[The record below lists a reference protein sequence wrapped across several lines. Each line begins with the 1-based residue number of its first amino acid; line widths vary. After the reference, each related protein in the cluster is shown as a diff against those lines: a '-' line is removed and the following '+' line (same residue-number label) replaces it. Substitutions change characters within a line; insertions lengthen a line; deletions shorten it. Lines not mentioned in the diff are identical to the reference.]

1 MKPKLNI
8 PMKKLFTTLFA
19 IFFVAFSIIAQKT
32 IEGKVIDDSGNEVIG
47 ASVMNVTANA
57 GTITDIDGI
66 FTLKTNDGDRIKVSY
81 IGFTDQEFSVEAGQM
96 EYLITLNTGLELE
109 TVTVIG
115 SRGKPRTALETA
127 VPIDVIGGAQ
137 LQKSPQADL
146 AQVLQYAAPS
156 FHSTKQNIGH
166 GSDHIDP
173 MALRG
178 LGADQTLVLVNGKR
192 RHASSLMNV
201 NGTVGRGQVGTDLN
215 AIPMAAVDR
224 IEILRDGAA
233 AQYGSDAIA
242 GVINIVLKENID
254 KGSISVRSGF
264 LAAPPT
270 IGDELNNLI
279 TNPYADINGLAEPT
293 QNEGGGESF
302 QVGANY
308 GISIGDKGG
317 FANLTLNYMTKQP
330 FNRMDD
336 YTIEM
341 FSANDPRNGDQV
353 AEFAAFNQGDPDA
366 IAAYNAQWVDNAANN
381 ALLPED
387 QRGRAIVN
395 ELNDPTGRRMARMGG
410 SGITN
415 AGIFLNMEL
424 PLSEKAKFYSFAG
437 YNYRLGEATGF
448 VRRPNQSGRQSGL
461 WPLGFSPNLD
471 SDIQDLSGAFGFK
484 TNFSGWDVDLSNS
497 YGSNSFGW
505 TIFNSN
511 NASLGLESP
520 TSFEAGKL
528 KYVQNT
534 INLDVSKGLDVGFP
548 LNVGFGTEFRLENFD
563 QQAGEDES
571 WQNYDGGIKEAGSQ
585 VFPGYQRGNA
595 INKFRFNS
603 GIYADLEA
611 EFTDAFLVGLA
622 GRFED
627 YSDFG
632 SNFSWKLSSRYR
644 LTDNITIRGAYSTG
658 FRAPSLP
665 QKYFSSFTLQFISID
680 DPNNPGQTII
690 DGVNIAHLND
700 DSFITRQ
707 FGIENLRP
715 ETSQNISLGMTARF
729 GRLSLTGDIYQIDI
743 KDRIGV
749 TGRFNGGQDDRFAA
763 ILEPA
768 GLSQVQFMTNAVDTK
783 TQGAD
788 VVASYFIPLENG
800 SLKVNLGANFTI
812 TEVPRD
818 GNGDPIIKTGE
829 FLQGFGEELF
839 NREEVSRI
847 EVAQPRNKIIVGG
860 ILRLGNLS
868 TNLTLT
874 RFGEIDYVHPS
885 SAEVANAWN
894 DGALEIR
901 DQTFSPKILT
911 DLDFTYSLTEKI
923 DIGIGGT
930 NIFNIYPD
938 RHAHS
943 GNYSGGMFPY
953 SRRVSQFGIA
963 GAGFYAKANFNF

>member
-1 MKPKLNI
+1 
-8 PMKKLFTTLFA
+8 MKKLFTALFA
-19 IFFVAFSIIAQKT
+19 IFFTGIAINAQNTITGVVEDETGGVA
-32 IEGKVIDDSGNEVIG
+32 IG
-47 ASVMNVTANA
+47 ATIMNTSNNSGTVTDVDGSFSLTAN
-57 GTITDIDGI
+57 
-66 FTLKTNDGDRIKVSY
+66 NGDVIKVSY
-81 IGFTDQEFSVEAGQM
+81 IGYTDKEFTVMDGKT
-96 EYLITLNTGLELE
+96 EYTIQLSTGLELDA
-109 TVTVIG
+109 VTVIG

-137 LQKSPQADL
+137 LENSAQADL
-146 AQVLQYAAPS
+146 GQVLQYAAPS

-178 LGADQTLVLVNGKR
+178 LGADQTLVLINGKR
-192 RHASSLMNV
+192 RHATSLMNV

-215 AIPMAAVDR
+215 AIPMAAVER

-254 KGSISVRSGF
+254 KGSISVRTGF
-264 LAAPPT
+264 LTKPPT
-270 IGDELNNLI
+270 IGDELNGLI
-279 TNPYADINGLAEPT
+279 TNPYADIDGIAEPT
-293 QNEGGGESF
+293 QNDGGGESF

-341 FSANDPRNGDQV
+341 FNEDDPRRGDQV

-366 IAAYNAQWVDNAANN
+366 IAAYNEKWVDNSANN
-381 ALLPED
+381 TLLAED

-410 SGITN
+410 SGVTN

-424 PLSEKAKFYSFAG
+424 PLSERATFYSFGG
-437 YNYRLGEATGF
+437 YNYRLGQATGF

-461 WPLGFSPNLD
+461 WPLGFSPHLD
-471 SDIQDLSGAFGFK
+471 SDIQDISGTFGFR
-484 TNFSGWDVDLSNS
+484 TNFNGWDLDLSNN

-511 NASLGLESP
+511 NSSLGLESP

-528 KYVQNT
+528 KYSQNV
-534 INLDVSKGLDVGFP
+534 INLDVSNGVDVGFP
-548 LNVGFGTEFRLENFD
+548 LNIGLGTEFRLENFE
-563 QQAGEDES
+563 QTSGEDES

-603 GIYADLEA
+603 GLYADIEA
-611 EFTDAFLVGLA
+611 EFTDAFLVGFA
-622 GRFED
+622 SRFEN

-644 LTDNITIRGAYSTG
+644 VTDNITIRGAYSTG

-680 DPNNPGQTII
+680 DPMNPGQTII

-707 FGIENLRP
+707 FGIENLKP
-715 ETSQNISLGMTARF
+715 ETSTNISLGMTARL
-729 GRLSLTGDIYQIDI
+729 GRLSLTADIYQIEI
-743 KDRIGV
+743 KDRIGI

-763 ILEPA
+763 ILDPA

-788 VVASYFIPLENG
+788 IVASYFFPLNNG
-800 SLKVNLGANFTI
+800 SFKLNLGANFTE
-812 TEVPRD
+812 TRVPRAAD
-818 GNGDPIIKTGE
+818 GSTIINTGE
-829 FLQGFGEELF
+829 FLAGFEEELF

-847 EVAQPRNKIIVGG
+847 EVAQPRNKIILGG
-860 ILRLGNLS
+860 ILKLGNFS
-868 TNLTLT
+868 TNLTFS
-874 RFGEIDYVHPS
+874 RFGKIDYVHPS
-885 SAEVANAWN
+885 SAEVANSWN
-894 DGALEIR
+894 GGELEIR
-901 DQTFSPKILT
+901 DQTFTPKVLT
-911 DLDFTYSLTEKI
+911 DLDLTYSISNNI

-930 NIFNIYPD
+930 NILNVYPD
-938 RHAHS
+938 RHDHS

-963 GAGFYAKANFNF
+963 GAGYYAKANFKF

>member
-1 MKPKLNI
+1 
-8 PMKKLFTTLFA
+8 MKKLFKTFIA
-19 IFFVAFSIIAQKT
+19 IIFIGSAINAQQT
-32 IEGKVIDDSGNEVIG
+32 IKGKVLDETGEAVIG
-47 ASVMNVTANA
+47 ATIANTSNNSGTVTELD
-57 GTITDIDGI
+57 GTYA
-66 FTLKTNDGDRIKVSY
+66 LEANDGDLIRVTY
-81 IGFTDQEFSVEAGQM
+81 IGFTDYEFKVMAGQKDYPI
-96 EYLITLNTGLELE
+96 ELATGLELDLV
-109 TVTVIG
+109 TVTG

-137 LQKSPQADL
+137 LSKSPQADL

-178 LGADQTLVLVNGKR
+178 LGADQTLVLINGKR

-215 AIPMAAVDR
+215 AIPMASVDR

-242 GVINIVLKENID
+242 GVINVVLKENID
-254 KGSISVRSGF
+254 KGSISLRTGF
-264 LAAPPT
+264 LSKPPT
-270 IGDELNNLI
+270 ISDELNSLI
-279 TNPYADINGLAEPT
+279 TNPYADIDGLSEPT
-293 QNEGGGESF
+293 QNDGGGESF
-302 QVGANY
+302 QIGANY
-308 GISIGDKGG
+308 GIGIGEKGG
-317 FANLTLNYMTKQP
+317 FINLTLNYMTMQP

-336 YTIEM
+336 YAIEM
-341 FSANDPRNGDQV
+341 FSSTDPRNGDQV

-366 IAAYNAQWVDNAANN
+366 IAAYNAKWVDNADNN
-381 ALLPED
+381 ALLNED

-415 AGIFLNMEL
+415 AGLFMNMEL
-424 PLSEKAKFYSFAG
+424 PLSEKATFYSFGG
-437 YNYRLGEATGF
+437 YNYRLGQATGF
-448 VRRPNQSGRQSGL
+448 VRRPNQTGRQSGL
-461 WPLGFSPNLD
+461 WPLGFSPQLD

-484 TNFSGWDVDLSNS
+484 TNFSGWDVDLSNT

-528 KYVQNT
+528 KYSQNV

-548 LNVGFGTEFRLENFD
+548 LNVGFGTEFRLENYI
-563 QQAGEDES
+563 QTAGEDES

-585 VFPGYQRGNA
+585 VFPGYQRGND

-611 EFTDAFLVGLA
+611 EFTDALLVGLA
-622 GRFED
+622 GRLED

-632 SNFSWKLSSRYR
+632 TNVSWKLSSRYR
-644 LTDNITIRGAYSTG
+644 ITDNITIRGAYSTG

-665 QKYFSSFTLQFISID
+665 QKFFSAFTLQFISIP
-680 DPNNPGQTII
+680 DPNDPNATII

-700 DSFITRQ
+700 DSFVTRQ
-707 FGIENLRP
+707 FGIENLKP
-715 ETSQNISLGMTARF
+715 ETSTNISLGMTARL
-729 GRLSLTGDIYQIDI
+729 GRLSLTADIYQIDI
-743 KDRIGV
+743 KDRIGI

-763 ILEPA
+763 ILDPA

-783 TQGAD
+783 TQGVD
-788 VVASYFIPLENG
+788 VVASYFIPLNNG
-800 SLKVNLGANFTI
+800 SLKLNLGGNYTK
-812 TEVPRD
+812 TEVPRGQD
-818 GNGDPIIKTGE
+818 GAPVINTGE
-829 FLQGFGEELF
+829 FLQGFGSTLF

-847 EVAQPRNKIIVGG
+847 EVAQPRSKVIVGG
-860 ILRLGNLS
+860 ILKLGNFS
-868 TNLTLT
+868 TNLTFT
-874 RFGEIDYVHPS
+874 RFGEINYVHPS
-885 SAEVANAWN
+885 SAEVANSWN
-894 DGALEIR
+894 NGELEIR

-911 DLDFTYSLTEKI
+911 DIDFTYALSKNI

-930 NIFNIYPD
+930 NILNVYPD
-938 RHAHS
+938 RHSHS

-963 GAGFYAKANFNF
+963 GAGYYAKANFNF

>member
-1 MKPKLNI
+1 
-8 PMKKLFTTLFA
+8 MKKLFL
-19 IFFVAFSIIAQKT
+19 IFFATFFMGLAINAQKT
-32 IEGKVIDDSGNEVIG
+32 INGKVADDTGEAVIG
-47 ASVMNVTANA
+47 ASIFNTTSSS
-57 GTITDIDGI
+57 GTTTDIDGA
-66 FTLKTNDGDRIKVSY
+66 FTLQASDGDLLRVSY
-81 IGFTDQEFSVEAGQM
+81 IGFTDQEISVVDGQS
-96 EYLITLNTGLELE
+96 EYLLTLSSGLELDV
-109 TVTVIG
+109 VTLIG

-137 LQKSPQADL
+137 LEKSPQADL

-178 LGADQTLVLVNGKR
+178 LGADQTLVLINGKR

-215 AIPMAAVDR
+215 AIPMAAVSR

-254 KGSISVRSGF
+254 KGSISIRTGF
-264 LAAPPT
+264 LAKPST
-270 IGDELNNLI
+270 IGDELNSLI
-279 TNPYADINGLAEPT
+279 TNPYADIEGLSEPT

-308 GISIGDKGG
+308 GIAIGDNGG
-317 FANLTLNYMTKQP
+317 FANLTLNYATKQP

-341 FSANDPRNGDQV
+341 FGADDPRRGNQV

-366 IAAYNAQWVDNAANN
+366 IAAYNTMWVDNAENN
-381 ALLPED
+381 ALLAED

-395 ELNDPTGRRMARMGG
+395 ELNDPTGRRMANMGG
-410 SGITN
+410 AGVTN

-424 PLSEKAKFYSFAG
+424 PVSDKATFYSFGG
-437 YNYRLGEATGF
+437 YNYRLGQATGF
-448 VRRPNQSGRQSGL
+448 VRRPSQSGRQSGL
-461 WPLGFSPNLD
+461 WPLGFSPHLD
-471 SDIQDLSGAFGFK
+471 SDIQDLSGTFGFR
-484 TNFSGWDVDLSNS
+484 TNFNGWDVDFSNN

-528 KYVQNT
+528 NYSQNV
-534 INLDVSKGLDVGFP
+534 INLDVSKSMDVGFP
-548 LNVGFGTEFRLENFD
+548 INVALGTEFRLENFNQD
-563 QQAGEDES
+563 AGEDES

-585 VFPGYQRGNA
+585 VFPGYQRGND

-603 GIYADLEA
+603 GLYADFEA
-611 EFTDAFLVGLA
+611 EFTDKFLVGLA
-622 GRFED
+622 GRIED

-632 SNFSWKLSSRYR
+632 NNFSWKLSSRYR
-644 LTDNITIRGAYSTG
+644 VTDNVTVRGAYSTG

-680 DPNNPGQTII
+680 DGMGGTII

-700 DSFITRQ
+700 DSFVTRQ
-707 FGIENLRP
+707 FGIENLKP
-715 ETSQNISLGMTARF
+715 ETSTNISLGMTARL
-729 GRLSLTGDIYQIDI
+729 GRLSLTADVYQIDI
-743 KDRIGV
+743 KDRIGI
-749 TGRFNGGQDDRFAA
+749 TGRFNGSQDDRFAA

-783 TQGAD
+783 TQGID
-788 VVASYFIPLENG
+788 VVGSYFFPLDNG
-800 SLKVNLGANFTI
+800 SFKLNFGANFTQ
-812 TEVPRD
+812 TKVPRGTD
-818 GNGDPIIKTGE
+818 DEPIIKTGD
-829 FLQGFGEELF
+829 FLEGFGTDLF

-847 EVAQPRNKIIVGG
+847 EVAQPRSKIILGG
-860 ILRLGNLS
+860 IFRIGKLS
-868 TNLTLT
+868 TNLTFT

-885 SAEVANAWN
+885 SAEVANSWN
-894 DGALEIR
+894 EGVLEVR
-901 DQTFSPKILT
+901 DQTFAPKILT
-911 DLDFTYSLTEKI
+911 DLDLTYALSENI
-923 DIGIGGT
+923 NVGIGGT
-930 NIFNIYPD
+930 NILNVYPD
-938 RHAHS
+938 RHSHS

-963 GAGFYAKANFNF
+963 GAGYYAKANFRF

>member
-1 MKPKLNI
+1 
-8 PMKKLFTTLFA
+8 MKKLFWAFFA
-19 IFFVAFSIIAQKT
+19 FFWISASLQAQLQIKGT
-32 IEGKVIDDSGNEVIG
+32 VLDENGEAVIG
-47 ASVMNVTANA
+47 ASILNTTDGS
-57 GTITDIDGI
+57 GTITEYDGT
-66 FTLKTNDGDRIKVSY
+66 FSLDVNEGDKIKISY
-81 IGFTDQEFSVEAGQM
+81 IGFNDKEFTVIATQT
-96 EYLITLNTGLELE
+96 EYIIKLSSELELDV
-109 TVTVIG
+109 VTVVG

-137 LQKSPQADL
+137 LTRSAQNDLSQA
-146 AQVLQYAAPS
+146 LQYAAPS

-178 LGADQTLVLVNGKR
+178 LGADQTLVLINGKR
-192 RHASSLMNV
+192 RHATSLMNV

-215 AIPMAAVDR
+215 SIPMSAVER

-242 GVINIVLKENID
+242 GVINIVLKENIN
-254 KGSISVRSGF
+254 KGEINVRTGF
-264 LAAPPT
+264 LARPPK
-270 IGDELNNLI
+270 ISDELNNLI
-279 TNPYADINGLAEPT
+279 SNPYSDIVGLEDPT
-293 QNEGGGESF
+293 QNLGGGEMF

-308 GISIGDKGG
+308 GIGIGDKGG
-317 FANLTLNYMTKQP
+317 FLNMTLNYQTKQP

-341 FSANDPRNGDQV
+341 FGADDPRRGDQV
-353 AEFAAFNQGDPDA
+353 AEFAAFNQGDADA
-366 IAAYNAQWVDNAANN
+366 IEAYNAKWVDNTENN
-381 ALLPED
+381 ALLAED

-410 SGITN
+410 SGVTN

-424 PLSEKAKFYSFAG
+424 PMSEKATFYSFGG

-461 WPLGFSPNLD
+461 WPLGFSPHLD
-471 SDIQDLSGAFGFK
+471 SDIQDLSGTFGVR
-484 TNFSGWDVDLSNS
+484 TNFNGWDVDLSNN

-511 NASLGLESP
+511 NASMGLESP
-520 TSFEAGKL
+520 TSFEAGNL
-528 KYVQNT
+528 KYAQNV
-534 INLDVSKGLDVGFP
+534 INLDVSKGIHVGFP
-548 LNVGFGTEFRLENFD
+548 LNVGLGSEFRLENFI
-563 QQAGEDES
+563 QTAGEDES

-585 VFPGYQRGNA
+585 VFPGYQRGND

-603 GIYADLEA
+603 GLYADLEA
-611 EFTDAFLVGLA
+611 EFTDAFLVGVA

-644 LTDNITIRGAYSTG
+644 ITQNITVRGAYSTG

-700 DSFITRQ
+700 DSFVTRQ

-715 ETSQNISLGMTARF
+715 ETSSNVSLGLTARF
-729 GRLSLTGDIYQIDI
+729 GKLSLTADIYQIDI
-743 KDRIGV
+743 KDRIGI
-749 TGRFNGGQDDRFAA
+749 TGRFNGSQDERFAS
-763 ILEPA
+763 ILDPA
-768 GLSQVQFMTNAVDTK
+768 GLSQVQFMTNAVDTR
-783 TQGAD
+783 TRGAD
-788 VVASYFIPLENG
+788 IVGSYFIPLNNG
-800 SLKVNLGANFTI
+800 SLKVNLGANFTE
-812 TEVPRD
+812 TKVPRGED
-818 GNGDPIIKTGE
+818 GEPIIKTGE
-829 FLQGFGEELF
+829 FLEGFGSTLF

-847 EVAQPRNKIIVGG
+847 EVAQPRSKIILGS
-860 ILRLGNLS
+860 ILRVGNLS
-868 TNLTLT
+868 TNLTFT
-874 RFGEIDYVHPS
+874 RFGKIDYVHPS

-894 DGALEIR
+894 NDVLEIR

-911 DLDFTYSLTEKI
+911 DLDLTYTIYENVE
-923 DIGIGGT
+923 IGIGGT
-930 NIFNIYPD
+930 NIMNVYPD
-938 RHAHS
+938 RHTHS

-963 GAGFYAKANFNF
+963 GAGYYAKANFKF

>member
-1 MKPKLNI
+1 
-8 PMKKLFTTLFA
+8 MKKHFTMLIT
-19 IFFVAFSIIAQKT
+19 IFFIVTSINAQKT
-32 IEGKVIDDSGNEVIG
+32 IQGKVVDETGDPVIG
-47 ASVMNVTANA
+47 ATIMNVTGNS
-57 GTITDIDGI
+57 GTTTDFDGA
-66 FTLKTNDGDRIKVSY
+66 FTLKSNSGDIIKVSY
-81 IGFTDQEFSVEAGQM
+81 IGYVDQEFTVLQGQN
-96 EYLITLNTGLELE
+96 EYPLQLKSGLDLDV
-109 TVTVIG
+109 VTIVG

-137 LQKSPQADL
+137 LQLSPQADL
-146 AQVLQYAAPS
+146 SQVLQYAAPS

-215 AIPMAAVDR
+215 SIPRDAIER

-242 GVINIVLKENID
+242 GVINLVLKENIG
-254 KGSISVRSGF
+254 KGTVNVRTGF

-270 IGDELNNLI
+270 ISDDLNALI
-279 TNPYADINGLAEPT
+279 TNPYSDIAGLADPT

-308 GISIGDKGG
+308 GIGIGDKGG
-317 FANLTLNYMTKQP
+317 FINLTLSYQTKEQ

-336 YTIEM
+336 YTIEL
-341 FSANDPRNGDQV
+341 FNADDPRNGDQI
-353 AEFAAFNQGDPDA
+353 AEFAAFNQGDPEA
-366 IAAYNAQWVDNAANN
+366 IAAYNAKWVDNQDNN
-381 ALLPED
+381 ATLPEG
-387 QRGRAIVN
+387 QQGRAIVN
-395 ELNDPTGRRMARMGG
+395 ELNDPTGRRLAYMGG
-410 SGITN
+410 SGTTN
-415 AGIFLNMEL
+415 AGIFMNMEL
-424 PLSEKAKFYSFAG
+424 PLSDKATFYANAG
-437 YNYRLGEATGF
+437 YNYRLGRATGF
-448 VRRPNQSGRQSGL
+448 VRRPNQTGRQSGL
-461 WPLGFSPNLD
+461 WPLGFSPHLD
-471 SDIQDLSGAFGFK
+471 SDIQDLSGSFGFK
-484 TNFSGWDVDLSNS
+484 TDFGGWEVDLSNTF
-497 YGSNSFGW
+497 GRNTFGW

-520 TSFEAGKL
+520 TSFEAGTL
-528 KYVQNT
+528 NYSQNVL
-534 INLDVSKGLDVGFP
+534 NLDISKSVDVGFP
-548 LNVGFGTEFRLENFD
+548 LNIALGSEFRLENFD
-563 QQAGEDES
+563 QRAGEDES
-571 WQNYDGGIKEAGSQ
+571 WQNFDGGTKEAGSQ

-603 GIYADLEA
+603 GIYADIEA
-611 EFTDAFLVGLA
+611 EFTNKLLVGIA
-622 GRFED
+622 GRVED

-632 SNFSWKLSSRYR
+632 TNFSWKLSSRYR
-644 LTDNITIRGAYSTG
+644 VTDNFTLRGAFSTG

-715 ETSQNISLGMTARF
+715 ETSTNVSLGMTARF
-729 GRLSLTGDIYQIDI
+729 GRFSVTTDIYQIDI
-743 KDRIGV
+743 KDRIGI
-749 TGRFNGGQDDRFAA
+749 TGRFNGGQDERFAA
-763 ILEPA
+763 ILDPA

-783 TQGAD
+783 TKGAD
-788 VVASYFIPLENG
+788 IVASYFFPLNKG
-800 SLKVNLGANFTI
+800 SFKLNLGANFTE
-812 TEVPRD
+812 TRVPRAAD
-818 GNGDPIIKTGE
+818 GTPIIKTGE
-829 FLQGFGEELF
+829 FLEGFEEELF

-847 EVAQPRNKIIVGG
+847 EVAQPRSKIILGG
-860 ILRLGNLS
+860 ILKIDNF
-868 TNLTLT
+868 TANLTFT

-911 DLDFTYSLTEKI
+911 DLDISYSINSAIT
-923 DIGIGGT
+923 IGIGGT
-930 NIFNIYPD
+930 NILNVYPD

-943 GNYSGGMFPY
+943 GNYSGGFFPY

-963 GAGFYAKANFNF
+963 GAGYYAKANFNF

>member
-1 MKPKLNI
+1 
-8 PMKKLFTTLFA
+8 MKKISTILFA
-19 IFFVAFSIIAQKT
+19 MFFLVFAIHAQNSINGT
-32 IEGKVIDDSGNEVIG
+32 VMDDTGELIIG
-47 ASVMNVTANA
+47 ASIKNVTKNS
-57 GTITDIDGI
+57 GTITDLDGV
-66 FTLKTNDGDRIKVSY
+66 FTLTANEGDLIRISY
-81 IGFTDQEFSVEAGQM
+81 IGFTDKEFSVTEGQTD
-96 EYLITLNTGLELE
+96 YRIQLTSGLELDV
-109 TVTVIG
+109 VTLIG

-137 LQKSPQADL
+137 LARSPQAEL

-178 LGADQTLVLVNGKR
+178 LGADQTLVLINGKR

-215 AIPMAAVDR
+215 AIPLAAVDR

-242 GVINIVLKENID
+242 GVINLVLKENNN
-254 KGSISVRSGF
+254 KGSISVRTGF
-264 LAAPPT
+264 LARPPT
-270 IGDELNNLI
+270 ISDELNGLI
-279 TNPYADINGLAEPT
+279 TNPYADISGLSEPT

-308 GISIGDKGG
+308 GIGIGEKGG
-317 FANLTLNYMTKQP
+317 FVNITLNYMTKQP

-341 FSANDPRNGDQV
+341 FAADDPRRGDQIS
-353 AEFAAFNQGDPDA
+353 EFAAFNQGDADA
-366 IAAYNAQWVDNAANN
+366 IAAYNAQWVDNAENN
-381 ALLPED
+381 ASLPID

-395 ELNDPTGRRMARMGG
+395 QLNDPPGRRMARMGG

-424 PLSEKAKFYSFAG
+424 PLSDKASFYSFGG
-437 YNYRLGEATGF
+437 YNYRLGQATGF

-461 WPLGFSPNLD
+461 WPLGFSPHLD

-484 TNFSGWDVDLSNS
+484 SELNGWNIDLSNS

-528 KYVQNT
+528 KYAQNT
-534 INLDVSKGLDVGFP
+534 MNLDVSKELDVGFP
-548 LNVGFGTEFRLENFD
+548 LNIGLGTEFRLENFI
-563 QQAGEDES
+563 QTAGEDES

-585 VFPGYQRGNA
+585 VFPGYQRGND

-603 GIYADLEA
+603 GIYADIEA
-611 EFTDAFLVGLA
+611 ELSDAFLVGLA

-632 SNFSWKLSSRYR
+632 SNFNWKLSSRYR
-644 LTDNITIRGAYSTG
+644 ISDKVTLRGAYSTG

-665 QKYFSSFTLQFISID
+665 QKFFSSFTLQFISID

-700 DSFITRQ
+700 DSFVTRQ
-707 FGIENLRP
+707 FGIESLKP
-715 ETSQNISLGMTARF
+715 ETSVNVSLGLTTRL
-729 GRLSLTGDIYQIDI
+729 GRLSLTADVYQIDI
-743 KDRIGV
+743 KDRIGI

-763 ILEPA
+763 ILGPA
-768 GLSQVQFMTNAVDTK
+768 GLSQVQFMTNVADTK
-783 TQGAD
+783 TQGVD
-788 VVASYFIPLENG
+788 VVGSYFFPLDNG
-800 SLKVNLGANFTI
+800 SFKLNFGANFTK
-812 TEVPRD
+812 TELPR
-818 GNGDPIIKTGE
+818 GNNDAPIINTGQ
-829 FLQGFGEELF
+829 FLEGFENNLF
-839 NREEVSRI
+839 NREEISRL
-847 EVAQPRNKIIVGG
+847 EVAQPRSKIIVGG
-860 ILRLGNLS
+860 LLRLGNLS
-868 TNLTLT
+868 TNLTFT
-874 RFGEIDYVHPS
+874 RFGEIDYIHPS

-894 DGALEIR
+894 GGALEIR
-901 DQTFSPKILT
+901 DQTFSAKILT
-911 DLDFTYSLTEKI
+911 DIDLTYSISENI
-923 DIGIGGT
+923 NIGIGGT
-930 NIFNIYPD
+930 NILNIYPD
-938 RHAHS
+938 RHVHS

-963 GAGFYAKANFNF
+963 GAGYYAKADFNF

>member
-1 MKPKLNI
+1 
-8 PMKKLFTTLFA
+8 MKKISTILFA
-19 IFFVAFSIIAQKT
+19 MFFLVFAIHAQNSINGI
-32 IEGKVIDDSGNEVIG
+32 VMDDTGELIIG
-47 ASVMNVTANA
+47 ASIKNVTKNS
-57 GTITDIDGI
+57 GTITDLDGV
-66 FTLKTNDGDRIKVSY
+66 FTLTANEGDLIRISY
-81 IGFTDQEFSVEAGQM
+81 IGFTDKEFSVTEGQTD
-96 EYLITLNTGLELE
+96 YRIQLTSGLELDV
-109 TVTVIG
+109 VTLIG

-137 LQKSPQADL
+137 LARSPQAEL

-178 LGADQTLVLVNGKR
+178 LGADQTLVLINGKR

-215 AIPMAAVDR
+215 AIPLAAVDR

-242 GVINIVLKENID
+242 GVINLVLKENNN
-254 KGSISVRSGF
+254 KGSISVRTGF
-264 LAAPPT
+264 LARPPT
-270 IGDELNNLI
+270 ISDELNGLI
-279 TNPYADINGLAEPT
+279 TNPYADISGLSEPT

-308 GISIGDKGG
+308 GIGIGEKGG
-317 FANLTLNYMTKQP
+317 FVNITLNYMTKQP

-341 FSANDPRNGDQV
+341 FAADDPRRGDQIS
-353 AEFAAFNQGDPDA
+353 EFAAFNQGDADA
-366 IAAYNAQWVDNAANN
+366 IAAYNAQWVDNAENN
-381 ALLPED
+381 ASLPID

-395 ELNDPTGRRMARMGG
+395 QLNDPPGRRMARMGG

-424 PLSEKAKFYSFAG
+424 PLSDKASFYSFGG
-437 YNYRLGEATGF
+437 YNYRLGQATGF

-461 WPLGFSPNLD
+461 WPLGFSPHLD

-484 TNFSGWDVDLSNS
+484 SELNGWNIDLSNS

-528 KYVQNT
+528 KYAQNT
-534 INLDVSKGLDVGFP
+534 MNLDVSKELDVGFP
-548 LNVGFGTEFRLENFD
+548 LNIGLGTEFRLENFI
-563 QQAGEDES
+563 QTAGEDES

-585 VFPGYQRGNA
+585 VFPGYQRGND

-603 GIYADLEA
+603 GIYADIEA
-611 EFTDAFLVGLA
+611 ELSDAFLVGLA

-632 SNFSWKLSSRYR
+632 SNFNWKLSSRYR
-644 LTDNITIRGAYSTG
+644 ISDKVTLRGAYSTG

-665 QKYFSSFTLQFISID
+665 QKFFSSFTLQFISID

-700 DSFITRQ
+700 DSFVTRQ
-707 FGIENLRP
+707 FGIESLKP
-715 ETSQNISLGMTARF
+715 ETSVNVSLGLTTRL
-729 GRLSLTGDIYQIDI
+729 GRLSLTADVYQIDI
-743 KDRIGV
+743 KDRIGI

-763 ILEPA
+763 ILGPA
-768 GLSQVQFMTNAVDTK
+768 GLSQVQFMTNVADTK
-783 TQGAD
+783 TQGVD
-788 VVASYFIPLENG
+788 VVGSYFFPLDNG
-800 SLKVNLGANFTI
+800 SFKLNFGANFTK
-812 TEVPRD
+812 TELPR
-818 GNGDPIIKTGE
+818 GNNDAPIINTGQ
-829 FLQGFGEELF
+829 FLEGFENNLF
-839 NREEVSRI
+839 NREEISRL
-847 EVAQPRNKIIVGG
+847 EVAQPRSKIIVGG
-860 ILRLGNLS
+860 LLRLGNLS
-868 TNLTLT
+868 TNLTFT
-874 RFGEIDYVHPS
+874 RFGEIDYIHPS

-894 DGALEIR
+894 GGALEIR
-901 DQTFSPKILT
+901 DQTFSAKILT
-911 DLDFTYSLTEKI
+911 DIDLTYSISENI
-923 DIGIGGT
+923 NIGIGGT
-930 NIFNIYPD
+930 NILNIYPD
-938 RHAHS
+938 RHVHS

-963 GAGFYAKANFNF
+963 GAGYYAKADFNF

>member
-1 MKPKLNI
+1 
-8 PMKKLFTTLFA
+8 MKKLFITLIA
-19 IFFVAFSIIAQKT
+19 VFFVGTVINAQKT
-32 IEGKVIDDSGNEVIG
+32 IEGIVLDDTESPIIG
-47 ASVMNVTANA
+47 ATVMNVTGDS
-57 GTITDIDGI
+57 GTITDLDGS
-66 FTLKTNDGDRIKVSY
+66 FSLSASDGDVIRISY
-81 IGFTDQEFSVEAGQM
+81 IGFTDNEFIVVSGQTA
-96 EYLITLNTGLELE
+96 YTTSLSGGLELE
-109 TVTVIG
+109 AVTVIG

-178 LGADQTLVLVNGKR
+178 LGADQTLVLINGKR

-215 AIPMAAVDR
+215 AIPMAAVER

-242 GVINIVLKENID
+242 GVINIILKENID
-254 KGSISVRSGF
+254 KGQISVRTGF
-264 LAAPPT
+264 LAKPET
-270 IGDELNNLI
+270 ISDELNDLI
-279 TNPYADINGLAEPT
+279 TNPYADIQGLADPT
-293 QNEGGGESF
+293 QNDGGGESF

-308 GISIGDKGG
+308 GIAIGDKGG

-341 FSANDPRNGDQV
+341 FGPDDPRRGDQV
-353 AEFAAFNQGDPDA
+353 AEFAAFNQGDAEA
-366 IAAYNAQWVDNAANN
+366 IAAYNAKWVDNADNN
-381 ALLPED
+381 ALLAAD
-387 QRGRAIVN
+387 QQGRAIVN

-424 PLSEKAKFYSFAG
+424 PLSEKATFYSFGG

-448 VRRPNQSGRQSGL
+448 VRRPSQSGRQSGL
-461 WPLGFSPNLD
+461 WPLGFSPNLN

-484 TNFSGWDVDLSNS
+484 TDFNGWNVDLSNS

-511 NASLGLESP
+511 NSSLGLESP

-528 KYVQNT
+528 KYAQNT
-534 INLDVSKGLDVGFP
+534 INLDVSKGINVGFP
-548 LNVGFGTEFRLENFD
+548 LNVGLGTEFRLENFA
-563 QQAGEDES
+563 QIAGEDES

-585 VFPGYQRGNA
+585 VFPGYQRGNE
-595 INKFRFNS
+595 ISKFRFNS
-603 GIYADLEA
+603 GIYADVEA

-632 SNFSWKLSSRYR
+632 NNFSWKLSSRYR
-644 LTDNITIRGAYSTG
+644 VTDNITVRGAYSTG

-665 QKYFSSFTLQFISID
+665 QKYFSAFTLQFITLD
-680 DPNNPGQTII
+680 DGTI

-700 DSFITRQ
+700 DAFVTRQ
-707 FGIENLRP
+707 FGIENLKP
-715 ETSQNISLGMTARF
+715 ETSTNISLGMTARI
-729 GRLSLTGDIYQIDI
+729 GRLSLTADVYQIDI
-743 KDRIGV
+743 KDRIGI

-783 TQGAD
+783 TQGVD
-788 VVASYFIPLENG
+788 VVTSYLLPFDNG
-800 SLKVNLGANFTI
+800 SLRLNLGANFTQ
-812 TEVPRD
+812 TQVPRGDD
-818 GNGDPIIKTGE
+818 GEPIIKTGE
-829 FLQGFGEELF
+829 FLEGFGAELF
-839 NREEVSRI
+839 NREEVSRL
-847 EVAQPRNKIIVGG
+847 EVAQPRSKIILGG
-860 ILRLGNLS
+860 LLRLGSLS
-868 TNLTLT
+868 TNLTFT
-874 RFGEIDYVHPS
+874 RFGEIDYVHPN
-885 SAEVANAWN
+885 ATEVANAWN
-894 DGALEIR
+894 DGALETL
-901 DQTFSPKILT
+901 DQTFTPKILT
-911 DLDFTYSLTEKI
+911 DIDFTYSISDKI
-923 DIGIGGT
+923 DVGIGGT

-938 RHAHS
+938 RHSHS
-943 GNYSGGMFPY
+943 SNYSGGMFPY

-963 GAGFYAKANFNF
+963 GAGYYAKANFNF